1 MRRVIGTVVSL
12 ALKSE
17 GFTASQLAAEVRA
30 QSGQSEAEYGPRQ
43 AAYDLKKLRGKGLV
57 QRKGVSRRYQSTTEG
72 LRAMAACIVLR
83 EKVIRPLLAGS
94 LHVEVKPGRPP
105 KTFTRVDRHYQ
116 NLQQGMQ
123 GLFAELG
130 IAA

>member
-1 MRRVIGTVVSL
+1 ML
-12 ALKSE
+12 
-17 GFTASQLAAEVRA
+17 QVRA

-57 QRKGVSRRYQSTTEG
+57 QRKGISRRYESSPEG

-83 EKVIRPLLAGS
+83 EKVMKPLLAGS
-94 LHVEVKPGRPP
+94 LQVKRGRPP
-105 KTFTRVDRHYQ
+105 KTHTPLDRHYRT
-116 NLQQGMQ
+116 LQQGMQ
-123 GLFAELG
+123 GLFTELG